1 MSNTVFDDPEEIAY
15 QRLFFPYAL
24 SRLTEIAARSGRFV
38 HYTSSEV
45 AMSVIRN
52 RNIWMRN
59 ATTMNDFSEI
69 EHGFQCLLHAWSAHA
84 GGQRFR
90 ALLNRIDPNLAS
102 QVQARFDQGLPGI
115 RTSTFITCL
124 SEHLDTEDENGRLSM
139 WRAYGGRSG
148 VAMVLK
154 LDPFLQSTD
163 VLNFYSSPV
172 AYMSPDQF
180 AHAFEELVS
189 GMEQEHDYLKRKGP
203 EFLVEATFN
212 MFRFAVLCTK
222 HPGFAEEKEWRIIY
236 SPAIAPSEIIETE
249 IYSVRGIPQII
260 HKIPLIHAPERGLYG
275 AAIPQILDRLIIG
288 PTEDR
293 LAIYQ
298 ALTALL
304 TEAGVQDA
312 HKRVVASGIPLR
324 H

>member
-1 MSNTVFDDPEEIAY
+1 MNSTVFDDPEEITY
-15 QRLFFPYAL
+15 QKLFFPHAI
-24 SRLTEIAARSGRFV
+24 SRLSEITARSGRFV

-45 AMSVIRN
+45 AMNIIRN

-69 EHGFQCLLHAWSAHA
+69 EHGFKCLLHAWSAHA
-84 GGQRFR
+84 GGQRFK
-90 ALLNRIDPNLAS
+90 ALLNQVDPTLANR
-102 QVQARFDQGLPGI
+102 VQARFDQGLPDI

-124 SEHLDTEDENGRLSM
+124 SEHLDAEDENGRLSM

-148 VAMVLK
+148 VAMVLR
-154 LDPFLQSTD
+154 LEPFLQSTD
-163 VLNFYSSPV
+163 ALNFYSSPV

-180 AHAFEELVS
+180 SQAFEEMVS
-189 GMEQEHDYLKRKGP
+189 GMEREHEYLRHKGP
-203 EFLVEATFN
+203 EFIIEATFN

-236 SPAIAPSEIIETE
+236 SPAIAMSDVIETE
-249 IYSVRGIPQII
+249 ICSIRGIPQII
-260 HKIPLIHAPERGLYG
+260 HKIPLIHDPERGLYG
-275 AAIPQILDRLIIG
+275 ATIPRILDRLIIG

-298 ALTALL
+298 ALIALL
-304 TEAGVQDA
+304 TEAGVDNAFQ
-312 HKRVVASGIPLR
+312 RVVASGIPLR